1 MLMTAA
7 GCASTQMHEGTGEYV
22 HTKVN
27 AVILEESYLRFAEIN
42 VQTFKSMVQLSGFV
56 SSSVH
61 IKKQLRLPIVS
72 MV

>member
-1 MLMTAA
+1 
-7 GCASTQMHEGTGEYV
+7 MHRLKREGTGEYV
-22 HTKVN
+22 DASVTTKVN
-27 AVILEESYLRFAEIN
+27 AAILEEPYLRFAEIN
-42 VQTFKSMVQLSGFV
+42 VQTFKSIVQLSGFL